1 MQRLPTC
8 GGQVHLSAART
19 TPFDAA
25 MQRLHGGSQSNKVRP
40 KKLQCKSTS
49 RSSKLLGHTD
59 QAAHINKPKLPK
71 LSTQLVLYLLT
82 HPALAG
88 VQDIGPL
95 LATAAT
101 SARRSRGTHSMQQ
114 SACSTSLQEPT
125 LRPST
130 GACCGRR
137 VRGAGGLGGRPGL
150 RALAA
155 HIHEVQVA
163 PGGQLAQQRA
173 VRDQPRLER
182 ALHLRAAPSGQLCSC
197 DCPVLAAVPDS
208 STILHDSRQPRAP
221 APAIGHSVTASWHER
236 FAATEACQVT
246 TWLTGPVAASHA
258 RTPSNVFRSLPHTWT
273 PESSLQLPPLSL
285 PSDCSPSRDV
295 HSP

>member
-59 QAAHINKPKLPK
+59 QAAHINKPKLV
-71 LSTQLVLYLLT
+71 STQLVLYLLT

-114 SACSTSLQEPT
+114 SACSARRYKS
-125 LRPST
+125 RPYAQARGLAA
-130 GACCGRR
+130 GAASAAPAGS
-137 VRGAGGLGGRPGL
+137 AGGLGCVRLRHTYMKCRSRPVDSWLSSVRCATSHGWKGPCTCGRPQ
-150 RALAA
+150 AVSSAA
-155 HIHEVQVA
+155 VTAQCW
-163 PGGQLAQQRA
+163 LLSRTAQQA
-173 VRDQPRLER
+173 
-182 ALHLRAAPSGQLCSC
+182 CM
-197 DCPVLAAVPDS
+197 
-208 STILHDSRQPRAP
+208 IRQPGAP

-258 RTPSNVFRSLPHTWT
+258 RTPSDVYRSLPHTWT

-285 PSDCSPSRDV
+285 PSDCSPSREV